1 MDRGSEIN
9 CTLILE
15 IGFILS
21 PSIQCDM
28 FLFFSISFSFV
39 VRKMERSWRIF
50 MSAFSDFGTVTGIMR
65 LDVG

>member
-28 FLFFSISFSFV
+28 FLFFFPFLFLLLLE
-39 VRKMERSWRIF
+39 KWREAGEY
-50 MSAFSDFGTVTGIMR
+50 S
-65 LDVG
+65 